1 MVSIEITKDSFLPY
15 EEKMKKTLSVLQDE
29 FNAIRAGRANAK
41 VLDHITIEYY
51 GVPTPIN
58 QVANVQ
64 VPEPRVIMISPWDPT
79 SLKLIEK
86 AIQASDLGINPSN
99 DGKLIR
105 LVFPALTEERRR
117 DLAKQIGKYGEESKI
132 AIRNLRREGIDHYR
146 ALLKKKDITEDQMS
160 EVETAMQKLTDHYIA
175 DIDKAVEIKEKD
187 LMEL

>member
-1 MVSIEITKDSFLPY
+1 M
-15 EEKMKKTLSVLQDE
+15 
-29 FNAIRAGRANAK
+29 
-41 VLDHITIEYY
+41 
-51 GVPTPIN
+51 
-58 QVANVQ
+58 
-64 VPEPRVIMISPWDPT
+64 
-79 SLKLIEK
+79 IEK

-117 DLAKQIGKYGEESKI
+117 DLAKQVGKYGEEAKI

-160 EVETAMQKLTDHYIA
+160 EVETAMQKLTDRYVG
-175 DIDKAVEIKEKD
+175 DIDKAVEAKEKD